1 MELSRMQ
8 KQYLKVFEQIK
19 PHLDYMR
26 TNALRFCHYKGWA
39 DIDSPMLYEPDIL
52 FIGINM
58 GPGRYRNFGCLPP
71 DFPTPWR
78 STLHYIKD
86 GVARDKEWWNTS
98 NGRIPKNLF
107 PATICELLVRIY
119 RHYEAFQSVERK
131 ELSNVFQ
138 QRIMATNLYPIV
150 TENKAQLDKLLKQYD
165 KETKID
171 LKQLCINRI
180 SELIRIVRPKCIV
193 LLGRTVERDIKQH
206 ILDFTRNEGRDMP
219 IFIINRKRGW
229 HSRKNISKAS
239 DIIYRM
245 ICHD

>member
-1 MELSRMQ
+1 MQ

-107 PATICELLVRIY
+107 PATICELLEYIGITRLSKVLKEKNCQMCFSRELWQQIY
-119 RHYEAFQSVERK
+119 
-131 ELSNVFQ
+131 
-138 QRIMATNLYPIV
+138 T
-150 TENKAQLDKLLKQYD
+150 LLLQK
-165 KETKID
+165 TKH
-171 LKQLCINRI
+171 N
-180 SELIRIVRPKCIV
+180 
-193 LLGRTVERDIKQH
+193 
-206 ILDFTRNEGRDMP
+206 
-219 IFIINRKRGW
+219 
-229 HSRKNISKAS
+229 
-239 DIIYRM
+239 
-245 ICHD
+245 